1 LGDSLKIGLV
11 GKPNVGKSTFFKA
24 STLKDVAIADYPFTT
39 IEPNVGVAYVRAPC
53 PHVQLGVQC
62 KPNQGECHD
71 GVRFVPVELVDV
83 AGLVP
88 GAHEGRGLGN
98 KFLDD
103 LRRADALVH
112 VVDAS
117 GSSNAEGQAVAP
129 GTHDPMADV
138 QFLEDEITWW
148 IDGILAKDWDRIFKR
163 AQVSGEKL
171 ETLLH
176 EKLTFLGMSE
186 KMVAAAIR
194 EGGLD
199 HMLIAKAVRRLS
211 KPILVAFN
219 KSDKVPKERIAEL
232 AARVGKTPWHATSAD
247 SEIALRG
254 AAKAGL
260 IRYEPGGQTF
270 DVADPARLNAK
281 QKQALDYIR
290 DHVLVP
296 HGSTGVLPA
305 LEHAVYDL
313 LKLIVVYPV
322 EDDSKFT
329 DKKGSVLPDAHLVP
343 QGSTARDLA
352 FRVHTQLGEHF
363 IRAVDAKTK
372 RVVGAD
378 HALQPGDVIRIVAH
392 A

>member
-1 LGDSLKIGLV
+1 VKIGLV

-24 STLKDVAIADYPFTT
+24 ATLKDVAIADYPFTT
-39 IEPNVGVAYVRAPC
+39 IEPNVGVAYVRAKC
-53 PHVQLGVQC
+53 PHIELGVQC
-62 KPNQGECHD
+62 KPNHGECRD
-71 GVRFVPVELVDV
+71 GTRFVPVDLVDV

-103 LRRADALVH
+103 LRRADALIH

-117 GSSNAEGQAVAP
+117 GSSDAEGRPVGP
-129 GTHDPMADV
+129 GSRDPLEDV
-138 QFLEDEITWW
+138 RFLEDEFTWW

-163 AQVSGEKL
+163 VQVSGEKL
-171 ETLLH
+171 ETLVH
-176 EKLTFLGMSE
+176 EKLTFLGLSE

-199 HMLIAKAVRRLS
+199 HHQLAASVRRLS

-232 AARVGKTPWHATSAD
+232 GGRLGDATWQSTAADA
-247 SEIALRG
+247 EIALRA

-260 IRYEPGGQTF
+260 IRYEPGAASF
-270 DVADPARLNAK
+270 ELVDPAKLSAK
-281 QKQALDYIR
+281 QRQALDYIR
-290 DHVLVP
+290 DHVLAP
-296 HGSTGVLPA
+296 HGTTGVMPA
-305 LEHAVYDL
+305 LERAVYDL

-322 EDDSKFT
+322 EDEAHYT
-329 DKKGSVLPDAHLVP
+329 DKKGNVLPDAHLVP
-343 QGSTARDLA
+343 QGLTAKDLA
-352 FRVHTQLGEHF
+352 FRVHTQLGENF
-363 IRAVDAKTK
+363 VRAIDGRTR
-372 RVVGAD
+372 RVIGAD
-378 HALQPGDVIRIVAH
+378 HALQNGDVVRIVAH